1 MINVAFGRMH
11 DVFQF
16 VEKFG
21 CDEVG
26 FSPYDVIRINFHHVF
41 AVQVAPVAH
50 ALQFVAHGLDVGRA
64 GAFF

>member
-1 MINVAFGRMH
+1 MH

-16 VEKFG
+16 VENFG
-21 CDEVG
+21 RDEVG

-41 AVQVAPVAH
+41 AVQVASVAH
-50 ALQFVAHGLDVGRA
+50 ALQLVANGLDMGPA